1 MPLNPGSAGGKA
13 LNQVCIVCKE
23 ARAGFFANVEGLD
36 YRRCEACQATF
47 LNPAQRLPA
56 KETYARYCRHQN
68 HPEDPRY
75 RQFLSKLA
83 RPVLKRLPTAA
94 KGLDYGCGPGP
105 ALACMLREAGH
116 RMSLF
121 DLYFYPDPKPLE
133 GRYDFITCT
142 ETVEH
147 FHRPAEEFARFDQML
162 RPGGWLAIM
171 TTFQTDDDRFASWH
185 YRRDPTHVVFYRDAT
200 LRYIARQFGYR
211 CEIPV
216 SDVALMQKPDG
227 RMAGR
232 AERYRDFA
240 KTASTNRYRRL

>member
-1 MPLNPGSAGGKA
+1 MPLDPGSAGGKA
-13 LNQVCIVCKE
+13 LNQLCIVCKE
-23 ARAGFFANVEGLD
+23 AQAGFFASVEGLD

-68 HPEDPRY
+68 HPEDPHY

-83 RPVLKRLPTAA
+83 GPLLKRLPPGA

-121 DLYFYPDPKPLE
+121 DLYFFPDPKPLE
-133 GRYDFITCT
+133 GHYDFITCT

-147 FHRPAEEFARFDQML
+147 FHRPADEFARFDQML

-200 LRYIARQFGYR
+200 LRYIARQFGWS

-216 SDVALMQKPDG
+216 SDVALMQK
-227 RMAGR
+227 AG
-232 AERYRDFA
+232 D
-240 KTASTNRYRRL
+240 KSG

>member
-13 LNQVCIVCKE
+13 RNQLCIVCKE
-23 ARAGFFANVEGLD
+23 APAGFFVTVEGLD
-36 YRRCEACQATF
+36 YHRCETCQATF
-47 LNPAQRLPA
+47 LNPAHRLSA
-56 KETYARYCRHQN
+56 EETYARYSRHQN

-83 RPVLKRLPTAA
+83 GPVLKRLPPGS

-116 RMSLF
+116 RMRLF
-121 DLYFYPDPKPLE
+121 DLYFFPDRRPLE
-133 GRYDFITCT
+133 ALYDFITCT

-185 YRRDPTHVVFYRDAT
+185 YRRDPTHVVFYRSAT
-200 LRYIARQFGYR
+200 LRYIARQFGWR
-211 CEIPV
+211 FEIPV

-227 RMAGR
+227 RSG
-232 AERYRDFA
+232 
-240 KTASTNRYRRL
+240 